1 MLTSVMGHS
10 MPALLNEHLTAAVSS
25 LREAL
30 RARDLPALS
39 GVSKEAAA
47 MAAGYLERHRLGESR
62 PDRSVTLTAAGRAA
76 QDCGYARQAEKAIRR
91 FELSSIDDSARTPAL

>member
-1 MLTSVMGHS
+1 
-10 MPALLNEHLTAAVSS
+10 VSS